1 MKEQDIR
8 PLNLLEEYLKL
19 SKHDAKVYKSKTNLK
34 KAFCEACDN
43 HKINSAFKKN
53 GFMYKTCSSC
63 QSLLL
68 SPRPNP
74 EKLNTF
80 YRSSKSAAY
89 WANTF
94 FPSVAEIR
102 RKKIFRPRIIK
113 IKKIC
118 DQHNLNVKK
127 ITEIGSG
134 SGIFLEEWVKKFPET
149 RCTAI
154 EPSRD
159 MAEQCRK
166 KGIHVFEGFVEQTK
180 KCHIA
185 SADLVVCFEVFEHV
199 YSPFKFLKAAANLV
213 RPGGLMVLST
223 LSIDGFDLQTLWN
236 QSTQIN
242 PPHHLN
248 FYSLAALKKIFL
260 KSGFSDIKIT
270 TPGRLDID
278 IVCNALLQKRIKS
291 GSIRFFS
298 KIAEETK
305 VKIKFQKFL
314 VANKLSSH
322 AWVVAFKPFL

>member
-19 SKHDAKVYKSKTNLK
+19 SKQDAKVYKSKTNLK

-43 HKINSAFKKN
+43 HKISSAFKKN

-185 SADLVVCFEVFEHV
+185 SADLVVCFEVGRVGCFEGV
-199 YSPFKFLKAAANLV
+199 SQLVDGAAAGDDFYAV
-213 RPGGLMVLST
+213 RELQYATVVYAIFAGDLSV
-223 LSIDGFDLQTLWN
+223 
-236 QSTQIN
+236 
-242 PPHHLN
+242 
-248 FYSLAALKKIFL
+248 
-260 KSGFSDIKIT
+260 
-270 TPGRLDID
+270 R
-278 IVCNALLQKRIKS
+278 R
-291 GSIRFFS
+291 
-298 KIAEETK
+298 
-305 VKIKFQKFL
+305 
-314 VANKLSSH
+314 VAN
-322 AWVVAFKPFL
+322 AQAETWRDVVAFFELCFGGDVFLKRIALIDFFLGRR